1 MKTRDLRNDQ
11 GQLTGFS
18 VSNLFLSRHGVPNI
32 VADIPGASLVR
43 KQRRLAVTAPDDF
56 CEFTVEGKTFLAI
69 EPFGDNSE
77 FWVVTE
83 PPEECPQIET
93 VRRAFE
99 EHRLFG
105 RQHAG

>member
-18 VSNLFLSRHGVPNI
+18 VSNLLLSRHGVPRI
-32 VADIPGASLVR
+32 VADIPGAQLVR
-43 KQRRLAVTAPDDF
+43 KQKRFALFAPDDF

-83 PPEECPQIET
+83 PPEECPQIEV

-99 EHRLFG
+99 AHRLFG